1 MSNEPDLEARA
12 ITPDRGRRAAAAGT
26 ELTSAGPGIAAGGL
40 ARTPSRTPRGRM
52 PRIGASGPHRPEAL
66 TSRSCA
72 GPRWH
77 AGPVQK
83 DALVLRA
90 GPRLIVSQLCIGDPR
105 VTLGRDRSTGA
116 PHDRHRVAHVRRATG
131 RCNRSCNRSTVSL
144 LPWLDCVFVGQVHD
158 TRSCEDKA
166 HAPPVA
172 VLDRTTT

>member
-12 ITPDRGRRAAAAGT
+12 ITPAAAGT
-26 ELTSAGPGIAAGGL
+26 ELTSAGPGIAAGL

-77 AGPVQK
+77 AGLAQK
-83 DALVLRA
+83 DALLLRA
-90 GPRLIVSQLCIGDPR
+90 GSRLIVSQLCIGDPR

-131 RCNRSCNRSTVSL
+131 RCNRSCNRSKY
-144 LPWLDCVFVGQVHD
+144 CI
-158 TRSCEDKA
+158 
-166 HAPPVA
+166 APTLA
-172 VLDRTTT
+172 